1 MGDTERTTDQLRQQG
16 TNMLKCACIKSNTR
30 KKTNLK
36 IYVLGKN
43 INSIVQLFLQIVV
56 LFFSSKTFSAFL
68 LFLEKTLYRSLMTS
82 TSNSLVIDVACL

>member
-1 MGDTERTTDQLRQQG
+1 MGDTERITDQLRQQG
-16 TNMLKCACIKSNTR
+16 MNKLKCACIKSNTR

-56 LFFSSKTFSAFL
+56 LFFSLKNIFSLPA
-68 LFLEKTLYRSLMTS
+68 LFRKNTLSFFNDQYFKFSS
-82 TSNSLVIDVACL
+82 H